1 MRIAIVGVGAVGG
14 YFGGRLAE
22 AGHDVVF
29 VARGETLSRL
39 RTHGLQV
46 SSVLGD
52 FVIADPRVV
61 GDPNE
66 AGPVVDVVLL
76 AVKAQHVREAARFLT
91 PLVGSRTAVIP
102 LQNGIEAPSLLA
114 EILGPEHVLGGLCKI
129 FSTRIAP
136 ARIQHAGFEPVLIFG
151 ELGKA
156 NGERV
161 ELIRSALEPVN
172 GMTVVTPDDIEAA
185 LWEKFLFVTPLGGVG
200 AVARAP
206 AGVLRKVPETRR
218 MLRAAMEEIVALAL
232 KRNIALS
239 AGAPDRVF
247 EIIDALPAGATASMQ
262 RDVMAGEP
270 SELEYQTGA
279 VVRYGEASGVP
290 TPVNFAIYA
299 ALLPSELRAAGKLA
313 F

>member
-29 VARGETLSRL
+29 VARGETLARL

-46 SSVLGD
+46 SSALGD
-52 FVIADPRVV
+52 FTVAHPRVV
-61 GDPNE
+61 GDPNQE
-66 AGPVVDVVLL
+66 RPVDVVLL
-76 AVKAQHVREAARFLT
+76 AVKAQHVREAARFLA
-91 PLVGSRTAVIP
+91 PLVGSDTAVIP
-102 LQNGIEAPSLLA
+102 LQNGIEAPGHLA
-114 EILGPEHVLGGLCKI
+114 EILGPERVLGGLCKI

-136 ARIQHAGFEPVLIFG
+136 ARIQQAGIEPALIFG
-151 ELGKA
+151 ELGQA
-156 NGERV
+156 NAERV
-161 ELIRSALEPVN
+161 GLIRSALESAS
-172 GMTVVTPDDIEAA
+172 GMTVVTPEDIEAA
-185 LWEKFLFVTPLGGVG
+185 LWEKFLFVTALAGVG

-218 MLRAAMEEIVALAL
+218 MLRAAMEEIVALAR
-232 KRNIALS
+232 KRNIAL
-239 AGAPDRVF
+239 GGEAPDRAF
-247 EIIDALPAGATASMQ
+247 EIIDALPADATPSMQ
-262 RDVMAGEP
+262 RDVIAGEP

-299 ALLPSELRAAGKLA
+299 ALLPSELRAGGKLA

>member
-29 VARGETLSRL
+29 VARGETLTRL

-46 SSVLGD
+46 SSAFGD
-52 FVIADPRVV
+52 FAVAHPRVV

-66 AGPVVDVVLL
+66 ERPVDVVLL
-76 AVKAQHVREAARFLT
+76 AVKAQHVREAARFLA
-91 PLVGSRTAVIP
+91 PLVGSDTAVIP
-102 LQNGIEAPSLLA
+102 LQNGIEAPNLLA

-136 ARIQHAGFEPVLIFG
+136 ARIQHAGFKPALIFG

-156 NGERV
+156 NAERV
-161 ELIRSALEPVN
+161 ELIRSALELAN
-172 GMTVVTPDDIEAA
+172 GMRVVTPDDIEAA

-218 MLRAAMEEIVALAL
+218 MLRAAMEEIAALAR

-239 AGAPDRVF
+239 GDAPDRAF
-247 EIIDALPAGATASMQ
+247 EIIDALPAGAIPSMQ

-279 VVRYGEASGVP
+279 VVRYGEESGVP

-299 ALLPSELRAAGKLA
+299 ALLPSELRAGGKLA